1 MEYCN
6 GGTLRERVVK
16 KQKLSE
22 KKTKQIVQ
30 QILEGVSY
38 IHRMGICHRDLKPE
52 NILFHNK
59 VAKVTDFGL
68 ARVMTDGLMTSLVGS
83 PYYMAPEVIRGNYD
97 TLCDM
102 WSVGIL
108 ICY

>member
-1 MEYCN
+1 
-6 GGTLRERVVK
+6 
-16 KQKLSE
+16 
-22 KKTKQIVQ
+22 
-30 QILEGVSY
+30 
-38 IHRMGICHRDLKPE
+38 MGICHRDLKPE

-108 ICY
+108 ICYCATGLHPITARTKDEVFLKIKNLDIRWVEEDWEGISEE